1 MKCPE
6 HNVEMNRIAETVN
19 AYDGTSVYWLCEGIG
34 RYPRKHVLMTEDWLG
49 CDRFY
54 EPEWKKAIVNKTSN
68 TAVTESSINEE
79 NMSVLNSIL
88 GDGFMYIDDAEQPT
102 NINQVIWFLLKVADD
117 EGYLK
122 REASELLEKYKQKER
137 YGVSKC

>member
-1 MKCPE
+1 M
-6 HNVEMNRIAETVN
+6 A
-19 AYDGTSVYWLCEGIG
+19 
-34 RYPRKHVLMTEDWLG
+34 MTEL
-49 CDRFY
+49 
-54 EPEWKKAIVNKTSN
+54 P
-68 TAVTESSINEE
+68 INEE

-122 REASELLEKYKQKER
+122 REARELLEKYKQKER
-137 YGVSKC
+137 DGVSKC